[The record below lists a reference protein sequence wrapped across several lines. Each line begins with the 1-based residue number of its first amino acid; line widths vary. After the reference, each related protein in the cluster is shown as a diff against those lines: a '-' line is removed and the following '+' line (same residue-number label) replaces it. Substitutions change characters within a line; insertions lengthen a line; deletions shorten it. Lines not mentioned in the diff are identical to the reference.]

1 MYSILETPNNPLILE
16 IRLKKGV
23 TYSLTIGIILEFN
36 TENLIQTIQIKGIST
51 RGIVF
56 DNIIIGTRGDMNKR
70 DNIDKFV
77 SNFKNA
83 ITNHAYKD
91 LTPSAVKNLISSV
104 YMYVDKKKYGGVI
117 ETTDEYIPL
126 PKIDPLISKNIIN
139 EKY

>member
-51 RGIVF
+51 RDIVF

-104 YMYVDKKKYGGVI
+104 YMYVDEKKYGG
-117 ETTDEYIPL
+117 L
-126 PKIDPLISKNIIN
+126 SKLRMNIFHYL
-139 EKY
+139 KLTH